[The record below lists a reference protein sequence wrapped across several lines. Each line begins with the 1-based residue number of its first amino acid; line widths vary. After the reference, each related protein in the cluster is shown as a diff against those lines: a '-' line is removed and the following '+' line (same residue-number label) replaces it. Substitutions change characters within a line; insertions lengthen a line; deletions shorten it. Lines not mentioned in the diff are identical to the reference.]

1 MRMLVS
7 VRDVPEALEAA
18 RAGVDFID
26 LKDPAAG
33 ALGGLPLPTL
43 CAICAALHADRGGAT
58 VGRPLISAT
67 IGDLPAHAVARIV
80 HRVQRVAA
88 SGVDLVKVGV
98 PGRGA
103 AARPLLAAL
112 AGLPLAVV
120 PVLLA
125 DEGLDA
131 DVVDAACAPAF
142 AAVMA
147 DTEGK
152 RAGSLLQRVAA
163 AELRQFIAAA
173 RAAQV
178 AVGLAGALRAADL
191 DALAVLR
198 PDFVGFRTAVCEG
211 SRAGRLDPQRLN
223 ALQSQLRQLRLPDLV
238 PG

>member
-33 ALGGLPLPTL
+33 ALGGLPLPML
-43 CAICAALHADRGGAT
+43 RAICAALRAGRRGNAEGA
-58 VGRPLISAT
+58 PLISAT
-67 IGDLPAHAVARIV
+67 IGDLPAQAEARIV
-80 HRVQRVAA
+80 HRVRLVAA

-98 PGRGA
+98 PGRGGA
-103 AARPLLAAL
+103 ALPLLAVL
-112 AGLPLAVV
+112 ARLPVAVV

-131 DVVDAACAPAF
+131 AVVDAACRPAF

-147 DTEGK
+147 DTQGK
-152 RAGSLLQRVAA
+152 LAGSLLQQVAA

-178 AVGLAGALRAADL
+178 AVGLAGALRADDL
-191 DALAVLR
+191 DELALLR

-211 SRAGRLDPQRLN
+211 SRAGRLDPQRLK
-223 ALQSQLRQLRLPDLV
+223 ALQSQLRQPDLV